1 MSPALSSRAFGRRHL
16 QALAEAMK
24 RGCDVRGYFHWSFL
38 DNFEWW
44 SFVPRFGM
52 VDVDFKTFARTP
64 KPSAYFFR
72 DVIRNNGF
80 DRDLLLEYLP
90 EFKDWKIYQ
99 A

>member
-1 MSPALSSRAFGRRHL
+1 
-16 QALAEAMK
+16 
-24 RGCDVRGYFHWSFL
+24 
-38 DNFEWW
+38 
-44 SFVPRFGM
+44 M

>member
-1 MSPALSSRAFGRRHL
+1 
-16 QALAEAMK
+16 MK

-90 EFKDWKIYQ
+90 EFKEWKIYQ